1 MTMEILERKPGAQLD
16 FAAWCHGHSN
26 GAELRGI
33 NETVRRA
40 EIDFVQGV
48 ESFAAELEVESF
60 RNAKRALQSDVH
72 SLHFRPG
79 YGVATNVAVS
89 KGSRCNES
97 SWIKPLVRSV
107 GSRTED
113 SVTSDIRTNGIFAE
127 DRA

>member
-1 MTMEILERKPGAQLD
+1 MEILERKPGAQLD
-16 FAAWCHGHSN
+16 FAAWSHGHGN

-33 NETVRRA
+33 NETVGRA

-72 SLHFRPG
+72 GLHSRPG
-79 YGVATNVAVS
+79 HGVATGVAVS
-89 KGSRCNES
+89 KGGRCNES
-97 SWIKPLVRSV
+97 SWINPLVRGV

-113 SVTSDIRTNGIFAE
+113 SVTSDIRANGIFAE
-127 DRA
+127 DSA